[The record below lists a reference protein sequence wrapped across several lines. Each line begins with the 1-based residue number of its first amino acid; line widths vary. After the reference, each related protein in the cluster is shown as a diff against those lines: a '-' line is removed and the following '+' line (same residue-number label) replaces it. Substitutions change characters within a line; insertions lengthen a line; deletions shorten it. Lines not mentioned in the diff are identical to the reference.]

1 MLQFIREKTSGV
13 IAIAI
18 VALLIVTFA
27 FWGVSYYFGQGGEVV
42 AIKVNDSD
50 IVLQE
55 YQRVY
60 QNVRR
65 QWQEILGDDAG
76 SVDDEL
82 VKQQTLD
89 NLIERELVNQ
99 INDSLNLRV
108 SAQQVREVI
117 NSVELFQGAN
127 GFDNSIYERS
137 VGQLGFTP
145 IMFELQIQEDMKAG
159 QLQSSLAETVFVTE
173 DEVRL
178 LAGLKNQS
186 RDISYSIISSDKL
199 KEEMTLPDEDISDF
213 YKNNIRDYMEPEQVK
228 IAYVDLSLQQM
239 AKNIEISDD
248 ELLDY
253 YEVNKADY
261 NVEDQ
266 RKIRH
271 ITISL
276 DENATEKHI
285 AGARS
290 KAEALIA
297 LLKGGMSFDEL
308 SEKHSD
314 DPDYKIEMSEL
325 GFLTKGIMAAEID
338 EVMFSLDEGE
348 ISAPITTQKSV
359 DVIRVESIKGGEKN
373 TLENVKEVVEQ
384 VYRLSVA
391 ENDFFEA
398 TDQLANL
405 SYEHPDTLD
414 IAGDDLSLKIMESE
428 FFNRTSQSD
437 PLLSDKKIISASFS
451 EDVLNGINSEVLE
464 VGDNRVVVLRMVEHI
479 SEHKKPLA
487 DVRDRVVTRM
497 KYEQAR
503 AQVRETGEAILAK
516 LNDGSDLEQL
526 ATDADIEWTHL
537 TAIKRDNSGINRSV
551 LRTAFKLGRPNNGQS
566 LFGGVSL
573 GSGDYALVIVKSVYD
588 PDPSTFTEEELE
600 PIRSQ
605 LLQLQANSN
614 WRQLVKDA
622 RNLSEVN
629 IFSTHVS
636 WRLQTVAEHGKAY
649 NGRNKQSTYQL
660 PLSVHFPGRQT
671 DTFIHF
677 TGPSP

>member
-27 FWGVSYYFGQGGEVV
+27 FWGVSYYFGEGGEVV
-42 AIKVNDSD
+42 VIKVNDSD
-50 IVLQE
+50 IELRE

-65 QWQEILGDDAG
+65 QWQEMLGEGAG

-117 NSVELFQGAN
+117 NSVEIFQGAN

-145 IMFELQIQEDMKAG
+145 IMFELQVQEDIKAG
-159 QLQSSLAETVFVTE
+159 QLQSSLVESVFVTE

-186 RDISYSIISSDKL
+186 RDISYYIISSSKL
-199 KEEMTLPDEDISDF
+199 KDEITLTDEDITGF
-213 YKNNIRDYMEPEQVK
+213 YERNIRDYMEPERVK
-228 IAYVDLSLQQM
+228 IAYLDLSLQLM
-239 AKNIEISDD
+239 AKGIEISDD

-261 NVEDQ
+261 EVDDQ

-276 DENATEKHI
+276 DENATEENI
-285 AGARS
+285 AGASAR
-290 KAEALIA
+290 AEALIA

-308 SEKHSD
+308 SENYSD

-325 GFLTKGIMAAEID
+325 GFLTKGIMASEID
-338 EVMFSLDEGE
+338 EVMFSLGEGE
-348 ISAPITTQKSV
+348 ISAPIITQKSV
-359 DVIRVESIKGGEKN
+359 DVIRVEMIKGGEKN
-373 TLENVKEVVEQ
+373 TFENVREEVEQ

-414 IAGDDLSLKIMESE
+414 MAAEDLGLEIRESE
-428 FFNRTSQSD
+428 FFNRTSQDD
-437 PLLSDKKIISASFS
+437 PMLSNKKIIYASFS
-451 EDVLNGINSEVLE
+451 EDVLNGNNSEVLE

-479 SEHKKPLA
+479 SKQKKPLE

-497 KYEQAR
+497 KYEQAS
-503 AQVRETGEAILAK
+503 AQVRDTGEAILAK
-516 LNDGSDLEQL
+516 LKDGIDLEQL
-526 ATDADIEWTHL
+526 ATDAEIEWTHL

-551 LRTAFKLGRPNNGQS
+551 LRTAFRLGRPNNGKS
-566 LFGGVSL
+566 VFGGVSL
-573 GSGDYALVIVKSVYD
+573 GSGDFALVIVKSVYD
-588 PDPSTFTEEELE
+588 PDPSAFTEEELG

-605 LLQLQANSN
+605 LQQLKAVSN
-614 WRQLVKDA
+614 WRQLVKDV
-622 RNLSEVN
+622 RNLSDVN
-629 IFSTHVS
+629 IFSD
-636 WRLQTVAEHGKAY
+636 RL
-649 NGRNKQSTYQL
+649 
-660 PLSVHFPGRQT
+660 
-671 DTFIHF
+671 
-677 TGPSP
+677 

>member
-50 IVLQE
+50 IELRE

-65 QWQEILGDDAG
+65 QWQEMLGEGAG

-108 SAQQVREVI
+108 SAEQVREVI
-117 NSVELFQGAN
+117 NSVEIFQGAN
-127 GFDNSIYERS
+127 GFDNSNYERS

-145 IMFELQIQEDMKAG
+145 IMFELQVQEDIKAG
-159 QLQSSLAETVFVTE
+159 QLQSSLVESVFVTE

-178 LAGLKNQS
+178 LAGLKIQS
-186 RDISYSIISSDKL
+186 RDISYYIISSNKL
-199 KEEMTLPDEDISDF
+199 KDEITLTDEDITGF
-213 YKNNIRDYMEPEQVK
+213 YERNIRDYMEPERVK
-228 IAYVDLSLQQM
+228 IAYLDLSLQLM
-239 AKNIEISDD
+239 AKGIEISDD

-261 NVEDQ
+261 EVDDQ

-276 DENATEKHI
+276 DENATEENI
-285 AGARS
+285 AGASAR
-290 KAEALIA
+290 AEALIV

-308 SEKHSD
+308 SENYSD

-325 GFLTKGIMAAEID
+325 GFLTKGIMASEID
-338 EVMFSLDEGE
+338 EVMFSLGEGE
-348 ISAPITTQKSV
+348 ISAPIITQKSV
-359 DVIRVESIKGGEKN
+359 DVIRVEMIKGGEKN
-373 TLENVKEVVEQ
+373 TFENVREEVEQ

-414 IAGDDLSLKIMESE
+414 MAAEDLGLAIRESE
-428 FFNRTSQSD
+428 FFNRTSQDD
-437 PLLSDKKIISASFS
+437 PMLSNKKIIYASFS
-451 EDVLNGINSEVLE
+451 EDVLNGNNSEVLE

-479 SEHKKPLA
+479 SKQKKPLE

-497 KYEQAR
+497 KYEQAS
-503 AQVRETGEAILAK
+503 AQVRDTGEAILAK
-516 LNDGSDLEQL
+516 LKDGIDLEQL
-526 ATDADIEWTHL
+526 ATDAEIEWTHL

-551 LRTAFKLGRPNNGQS
+551 LRTAFRLGRPNNGKS
-566 LFGGVSL
+566 VFGGVSL
-573 GSGDYALVIVKSVYD
+573 GSGDFALVIVKSVYD
-588 PDPSTFTEEELE
+588 PDPSAFTEEELG

-605 LLQLQANSN
+605 LQQLKAVSN
-614 WRQLVKDA
+614 WRQLVKDV

-629 IFSTHVS
+629 IFSD
-636 WRLQTVAEHGKAY
+636 RL
-649 NGRNKQSTYQL
+649 
-660 PLSVHFPGRQT
+660 
-671 DTFIHF
+671 
-677 TGPSP
+677 